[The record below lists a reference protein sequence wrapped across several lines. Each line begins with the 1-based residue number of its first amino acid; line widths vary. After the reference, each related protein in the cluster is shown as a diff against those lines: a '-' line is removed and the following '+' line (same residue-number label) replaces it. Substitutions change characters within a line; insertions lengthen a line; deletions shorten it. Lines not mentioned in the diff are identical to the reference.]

1 MKRAKDNGES
11 EISPNVSCSQ
21 PVRMIK
27 GMLLFFFRGGI

>member
-1 MKRAKDNGES
+1 MKRTKDNGES

-27 GMLLFFFRGGI
+27 GMLFFFRGGT